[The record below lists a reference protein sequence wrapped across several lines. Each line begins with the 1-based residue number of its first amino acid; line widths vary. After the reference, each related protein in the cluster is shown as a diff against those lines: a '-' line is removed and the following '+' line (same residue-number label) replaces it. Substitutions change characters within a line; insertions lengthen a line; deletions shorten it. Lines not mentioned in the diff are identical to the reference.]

1 MAIEKTAIMDYA
13 SLDSHIKQ
21 LETLRDEYRTA
32 YQSDLYTKALD
43 EVKSAFK
50 GKDCDAFVSKVE
62 EFRDDFDKMSDVI
75 TQYIDFL
82 KKALKDYQN
91 TQEYLIQTGKILKGN
106 RS

>member
-21 LETLRDEYRTA
+21 LETMRDEYRTA

-43 EVKSAFK
+43 EVKSAYK

-62 EFRDDFDKMSDVI
+62 EFRDDFEKMSDVI
-75 TQYIDFL
+75 TQYIEFL
-82 KKALKDYQN
+82 RKAFRDYQN
-91 TQEYLIQTGKILKGN
+91 TQEYLTQSGNNLKGN

>member
-1 MAIEKTAIMDYA
+1 MATEQTAIMDYA
-13 SLDSHIKQ
+13 SLDSNIKK
-21 LETLRDEYRTA
+21 LEMLRDEYRTA

-43 EVKSAFK
+43 EVKNAYK
-50 GKDCDAFVSKVE
+50 GKDCDAFISKVE

-91 TQEYLIQTGKILKGN
+91 TQEYLTQLAKEAKGN